1 MPHTRSPPT
10 TTVNDG
16 PFPVSRSSSSFVN
29 QAAATGTA
37 APATVTSTST
47 VDATGAARAVSPTA
61 ATRVLI
67 LRTAHPFR
75 TERGPATHT
84 GPLRHRTAVQQPQ
97 WSICHAPQWPLASW
111 QPRRIVFT
119 RAHPATHVYWV

>member
-97 WSICHAPQWPLASW
+97 APLTHGPHTPLASW
-111 QPRRIVFT
+111 HPRVCNRTSEQPLTQRR
-119 RAHPATHVYWV
+119 WV